1 MIDRD
6 DLKAAVNAGVLS
18 SQQAMRLESFLV
30 NRAKAGTNAVAEGA
44 GESENLRFLSNF
56 NDIFITIG
64 LIILFGGFAALFG
77 VVVGSTIGQS
87 GSPLLVGSAM
97 ALGIGG
103 LAWVMMEYFCARR
116 RMLLPSM
123 FLAIVVSITGGTLIA
138 TIFGSALGIDDLGQ
152 SPFEA
157 MDKSMSIAL
166 SFFAGSAA
174 AAFAIFRRFGL
185 PFSLFII
192 AVSAAAV
199 VYMWLF
205 RGAEFQTLYGGF
217 AMFLT
222 GLGTLAIAMIFDM
235 RDPER
240 VTRSSDHAFWLHLAA
255 APQVIYGI
263 SGLITGTVGSEARQA
278 EAVTL
283 LIVLIAI
290 AVLSLAI
297 NRRALIA
304 ASLITFIVT
313 LSQIFYESGVGG
325 LTTFITVSMIIGGG
339 VVFIGAGW
347 KTARN
352 AVLKFFP
359 TSGIWGRLFPP
370 EIA

>member
-18 SQQAMRLESFLV
+18 SQQAMRLEAFLA
-30 NRAKAGTNAVAEGA
+30 NRAKGVDMTAGA
-44 GESENLRFLSNF
+44 GDSENLRFLSNF

-77 VVVGSTIGQS
+77 VVVGSTVGQS
-87 GSPLLVGSAM
+87 ESPLLIGSVM
-97 ALGIGG
+97 CLGFGAFG
-103 LAWVMMEYFCARR
+103 WLMMEYFCLRR

-123 FLAIVVSITGGTLIA
+123 YLALVTAISGGALLA
-138 TIFGSALGIDDLGQ
+138 LLYGSAVGLTDLGD

-157 MDKSMSIAL
+157 IDKSMMLGI
-166 SFFAGSAA
+166 SFFLGAA
-174 AAFAIFRRFGL
+174 LTALAIFRRFGL
-185 PFSLFII
+185 PFSLFIVAI
-192 AVSAAAV
+192 SAAAMI
-199 VYMWLF
+199 YMWLF
-205 RGAEFQTLYGGF
+205 RDAEVQALYSGF
-217 AMFLT
+217 ALFVT
-222 GLGTLAIAMIFDM
+222 GLATLAIALAFDM

-263 SGLITGTVGSEARQA
+263 GGLITGVVGEEASGA
-278 EAVTL
+278 EAITL
-283 LIVLIAI
+283 LIVLVVIAI
-290 AVLSLAI
+290 FSLAI

-347 KTARN
+347 KTARK

>member
-1 MIDRD
+1 MIDRG

-18 SQQAMRLESFLV
+18 SEQAVRLEAFLV
-30 NRAKAGTNAVAEGA
+30 NRARGDDALETGA

-64 LIILFGGFAALFG
+64 LLILFGGVATLFSLVIVASVEAL
-77 VVVGSTIGQS
+77 
-87 GSPLLVGSAM
+87 GSPSMAGLLM
-97 ALGIGG
+97 AFGIGA
-103 LAWVMMEYFCARR
+103 LAWLMMEYFCARR

-123 FLAIVVSITGGTLIA
+123 FLALVTSICGGMILVA
-138 TIFGSALGIDDLGQ
+138 IFSFSLDITDIS

-157 MDKSMSIAL
+157 IDSSMAAGL
-166 SFFAGSAA
+166 SFFAGATLT
-174 AAFAIFRRFGL
+174 AFAIFKRFGL
-185 PFSLFII
+185 PFSLFIA
-192 AVSAAAV
+192 AVSIAAIL
-199 VYMWLF
+199 YIWLL
-205 RGAEFQTLYGGF
+205 RDSEIGALYGGL

-222 GLGTLAIAMIFDM
+222 GLGTLAVALMFDM

-255 APQVIYGI
+255 APQVIYGVG
-263 SGLITGTVGSEARQA
+263 GLITGFIGSEASGA
-278 EAVTL
+278 EAIIL
-283 LIVLIAI
+283 LIVLVII
-290 AVLSLAI
+290 GILSLAI

-304 ASLITFIVT
+304 ASLITFIAT
-313 LSQIFYESGVGG
+313 LSQVFSESGVNG

-347 KTARN
+347 KTARKL
-352 AVLKFFP
+352 VLKFFP